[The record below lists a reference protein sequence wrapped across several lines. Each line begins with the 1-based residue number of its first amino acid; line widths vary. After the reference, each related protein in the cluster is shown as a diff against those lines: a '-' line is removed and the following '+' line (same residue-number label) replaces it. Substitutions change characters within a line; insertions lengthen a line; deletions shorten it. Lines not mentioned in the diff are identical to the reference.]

1 MQARPRIMNKQVIY
15 AAFGVLAAMVA
26 GCATPAPPSQAQ
38 ANLANLTK
46 TENLPGKPGC
56 FWKSNFQGD
65 WTVLN
70 DSTLIVHAPLPHD
83 AYVIKL
89 FEPVFSLGFKQGL
102 GFEDKEHTGQICSNG
117 DDYLL
122 VPGWQPPQVPIVAV
136 HALTLPEQD
145 QLLRAAGLPVPHP
158 RTAAQPTPPKN

>member
-1 MQARPRIMNKQVIY
+1 MQARPRIINESVIY
-15 AAFGVLAAMVA
+15 AVFGAMAAMVA
-26 GCATPAPPSQAQ
+26 GCATPVPPSPAQ

-70 DSTLIVHAPLPHD
+70 DTTLIVHAPLPKD

-89 FEPVFSLGFKQGL
+89 FEPVFSLNFKQGL

-136 HALTLPEQD
+136 RALTLSEQD
-145 QLLRAAGLPVPHP
+145 QLLRAAGLPVPHS
-158 RTAAQPTPPKN
+158 RTAAQPAPPKS